1 MGEQSGNTRI
11 DSVFY
16 TTGPGLTASNVPAGV
31 GVVQSVSENHSV
43 IPMSALSL
51 SDGDRFVGFTRSG
64 GLTVGQWGTIVVD
77 GPAKVRVGAGGVSP
91 GDQTTLSA
99 SGKLITFSATT
110 HMLSLG
116 IAKEAGSSDDFI
128 THWVQG
134 IVLVSGST

>member
-1 MGEQSGNTRI
+1 MISSG
-11 DSVFY
+11 SSPSA
-16 TTGPGLTASNVPAGV
+16 TTPPL
-31 GVVQSVSENHSV
+31 QSVSENHSV

-77 GPAKVRVGAGGVSP
+77 GPARVKVGAGGVTA

-116 IAKEAGSSDDFI
+116 IAKETGASDDFI
-128 THWVQG
+128 THWVHG
-134 IVLVSGST
+134 TVLVSGST